1 MNWHCRCKDMNCQK
15 IACTNIITTPDFR
28 SSKSKSCANY
38 APSQVFNA
46 GVIHPLMNEKIQDAK
61 EDEANYLEVD

>member
-1 MNWHCRCKDMNCQK
+1 LLE
-15 IACTNIITTPDFR
+15 IAYTNIITTPGFR
-28 SSKSKSCANY
+28 YSKSKSCANY

-46 GVIHPLMNEKIQDAK
+46 GVIHPLMNERIQDAK